1 MSLFGNFSFLS
12 HTLQIPI
19 ITISVEA
26 SKYKSMISVE
36 NYVFLP
42 LKMTFKVKSI
52 WSGKCVMGDDFLR
65 CGKRVQD
72 RN

>member
-1 MSLFGNFSFLS
+1 MSFFGNFSFLS

-42 LKMTFKVKSI
+42 FK
-52 WSGKCVMGDDFLR
+52 DDIQGEINLER
-65 CGKRVQD
+65 
-72 RN
+72 